1 MLKTSL
7 QTLKS
12 LPIVTKQQPPRFT
25 KNSVVMEAQS
35 EKVYAYYNHTDSCK
49 FSRWTAR
56 ESFEFMHARPW
67 QEVVDFYSKSVN
79 GRLSLLELFGTQAHD
94 VHGDDKIE
102 EVSNETALLEGVS
115 NVDKSGRWA
124 RVTFK
129 IVLSYHG
136 GSFDGWQKQP
146 GLNTVQGLVEKSLG
160 IFVDEKKAQ
169 QLKEK
174 SKPLE
179 GCASVAGRTDKGV
192 SALQQVCSFYTWRK
206 DVKPH
211 EIEDAINDVAPGK
224 VRVVSVSEVSR
235 AFHPNFSAK
244 WRHYLYI
251 FPLNDGENREEIEGE
266 GDIENFSSHENCE
279 KQRNE
284 CGELASEENVENSI
298 ISDEDEDEL
307 EGAKKPRSFSVC
319 RVNQLLQQL
328 EGKLLSYKIFA
339 RDTKAVRNVGPP
351 TECYFYHARA
361 TETSLP
367 CPDHGKD
374 KKVMCVELVAN
385 RFLRKMVRVL
395 VATAVREAAAG
406 AQEDAL
412 LKLMDATCRR
422 ATAPPAPP
430 DGLCLVNVG
439 YTEFDRRNCLIP

>member
-192 SALQQVCSFYTWRK
+192 SALQQILGEKMLSLMKLKMPSMMWHQEK
-206 DVKPH
+206 S
-211 EIEDAINDVAPGK
+211 G
-224 VRVVSVSEVSR
+224 
-235 AFHPNFSAK
+235 
-244 WRHYLYI
+244 LY
-251 FPLNDGENREEIEGE
+251 P
-266 GDIENFSSHENCE
+266 
-279 KQRNE
+279 
-284 CGELASEENVENSI
+284 
-298 ISDEDEDEL
+298 
-307 EGAKKPRSFSVC
+307 
-319 RVNQLLQQL
+319 
-328 EGKLLSYKIFA
+328 
-339 RDTKAVRNVGPP
+339 
-351 TECYFYHARA
+351 
-361 TETSLP
+361 
-367 CPDHGKD
+367 
-374 KKVMCVELVAN
+374 
-385 RFLRKMVRVL
+385 FLRFHVHSI
-395 VATAVREAAAG
+395 
-406 AQEDAL
+406 
-412 LKLMDATCRR
+412 
-422 ATAPPAPP
+422 
-430 DGLCLVNVG
+430 
-439 YTEFDRRNCLIP
+439 LIFLPNGGTICIYFL

>member
-102 EVSNETALLEGVS
+102 EFSNETALLEGVS

-211 EIEDAINDVAPGK
+211 EIEDAIKDVAPGK

-244 WRHYLYI
+244 WRRYLYI
-251 FPLNDGENREEIEGE
+251 FPLNNGENREEIEGE

-298 ISDEDEDEL
+298 ISDEDEL
-307 EGAKKPRSFSVC
+307 EGAKKPRSFSVY

-328 EGKLLSYKIFA
+328 EGKLLSYKMFA
-339 RDTKAVRNVGPP
+339 RDTKALRNV
-351 TECYFYHARA
+351 
-361 TETSLP
+361 
-367 CPDHGKD
+367 
-374 KKVMCVELVAN
+374 
-385 RFLRKMVRVL
+385 
-395 VATAVREAAAG
+395 
-406 AQEDAL
+406 
-412 LKLMDATCRR
+412 
-422 ATAPPAPP
+422 
-430 DGLCLVNVG
+430 
-439 YTEFDRRNCLIP
+439 